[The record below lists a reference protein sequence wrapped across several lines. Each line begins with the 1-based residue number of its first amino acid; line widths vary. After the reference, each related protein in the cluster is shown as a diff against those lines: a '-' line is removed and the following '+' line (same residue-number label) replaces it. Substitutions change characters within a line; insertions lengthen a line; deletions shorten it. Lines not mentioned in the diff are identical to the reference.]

1 MNRKL
6 TIDNRIRRRGGFTLT
21 EVVVASTLLI
31 LAIVPILK
39 GLTSVHLNSSRIER
53 KTRSLSLAQA
63 KLDEIKARSVY
74 NYTDNFTEANESLD
88 GPYLCTVKDGA
99 ISANLRVMAVA
110 VGYDVD
116 GDSVLSSDESLVTL
130 QTMIARRW

>member
-1 MNRKL
+1 MRRKL
-6 TIDNRIRRRGGFTLT
+6 TIDNRIRRRGGFTLS
-21 EVVVASTLLI
+21 EVVVASALLI
-31 LAIVPILK
+31 LAMVPILK
-39 GLTSVHLNSSRIER
+39 GLTSVHLNSSLIER

-74 NYTDNFTEANESLD
+74 NYTDNFVEANKSLD
-88 GPYLCTVKDGA
+88 GFYLCTVTDGA
-99 ISANLRVMAVA
+99 VGANLRVMAVV

-116 GDSVLSSDESLVTL
+116 GNGALSGDESLVTL

>member
-1 MNRKL
+1 MHRKL

-63 KLDEIKARSVY
+63 KLYEIKARSVY

-88 GPYLCTVKDGA
+88 GSYLCTVKDGA